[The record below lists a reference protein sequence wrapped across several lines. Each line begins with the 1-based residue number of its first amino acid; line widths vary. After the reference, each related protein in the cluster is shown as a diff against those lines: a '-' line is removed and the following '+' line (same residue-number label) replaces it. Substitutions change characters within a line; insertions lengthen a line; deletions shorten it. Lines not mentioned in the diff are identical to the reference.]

1 MAGLAESGVGDL
13 LAGLASATDTRAAG
27 VASALT
33 CAIAASLVELTAE
46 LAAARIACEGV
57 GLPEPRLREIAGR
70 ARELRER
77 LPAVADE
84 DVVAYAAVGAA
95 ETAEARDRAL
105 ARAMEPPREVA
116 GAAGELAKL
125 AAEVAAAGDWPFT
138 PDAVVAGQLADA
150 AAAAAAELIEANETG
165 MAEPPA
171 A

>member
-1 MAGLAESGVGDL
+1 
-13 LAGLASATDTRAAG
+13 
-27 VASALT
+27 
-33 CAIAASLVELTAE
+33 
-46 LAAARIACEGV
+46 
-57 GLPEPRLREIAGR
+57 
-70 ARELRER
+70 
-77 LPAVADE
+77 
-84 DVVAYAAVGAA
+84 
-95 ETAEARDRAL
+95 
-105 ARAMEPPREVA
+105 MEPPREVA